1 MFSPAGAAH
10 GRGSGADQR
19 CAARCLGAPE
29 RTRGGFGDKIGAALS
44 VPGPT
49 APASRGSRRAAG
61 PRRALPR
68 ARDSGLWLSGY
79 ASSLVGDQIFYVA
92 LTWAAVSIMSPA
104 KVGLVLVLGSLP
116 RAAVLLAGGV
126 LVDRVGPK
134 RIIIVSDVLRT
145 VVMVA
150 AALALGVGLT
160 GTVLIGVL
168 AAVFGF
174 VDGFFLPA
182 VGAAPAFVTT
192 QDGQT
197 RLQALRTIV
206 YRGAPMIGAPLAS
219 ALLVAYGTAAAF
231 GVAAILF
238 AGSVAALSMTRMTR
252 PDPGPAPGD
261 DPGQPSSVFGE
272 IRDGLRLIVSD
283 RRLLVVVTVL
293 AILDFGFAGPTTAGV
308 PLLANEQGWGPR
320 GIGWILGGFG
330 VGAVATAAV
339 LASRRPTVRA
349 GVVAAVGLTMMS
361 VGLISLGLVEQLQLR
376 STSGMALAGACGAF
390 AGIGTGL
397 FGTLVN
403 ASLVMMTPVRQLG
416 RLMAAV
422 SLSGYLGD
430 PLSFSLT
437 GIAAEGLGAS
447 STFLFGGGLIMVAVI
462 ITWVSPAIRTL
473 TLPGTTRRS

>member
-1 MFSPAGAAH
+1 MHAAGRRRPASLLDA
-10 GRGSGADQR
+10 SGHR
-19 CAARCLGAPE
+19 NGFTTARDE
-29 RTRGGFGDKIGAALS
+29 NGAALS
-44 VPGPT
+44 RSGPT
-49 APASRGSRRAAG
+49 TPARRGSRDPQ

-104 KVGLVLVLGSLP
+104 KVGLVLVLGSVP

-126 LVDRVGPK
+126 FVDRVGPK

-145 VVMVA
+145 AVMVVA
-150 AALALGVGLT
+150 AVLLGAGVT
-160 GTVLIGVL
+160 GSVLIGVL

-192 QDGQT
+192 LDGQT
-197 RLQALRTIV
+197 RLQALRTIA
-206 YRGAPMIGAPLAS
+206 YRGAPMLGAPLAS

-231 GVAAILF
+231 TVAALLF
-238 AGSVAALSMTRMTR
+238 AGSVVTLSLTRMRR
-252 PDPGPAPGD
+252 PDTGPPGADAVDG
-261 DPGQPSSVFGE
+261 PSPSVFGE
-272 IRDGLRLIVSD
+272 IRDGLRVIVSD
-283 RRLLVVVTVL
+283 RRLLVTVTVF

-308 PLLANEQGWGPR
+308 PLLAAEEGWGPE

-330 VGAVATAAV
+330 VGAVLTAAV
-339 LASRRPTVRA
+339 LAWRRPTVRA
-349 GVVAAVGLTMMS
+349 GVVAAIGLTLMS
-361 VGLISLGLVEQLQLR
+361 VGLFALGLVERLHLAPA
-376 STSGMALAGACGAF
+376 SGMVLAGACGGF
-390 AGIGTGL
+390 AGVGTGL

-403 ASLVMMTPVRQLG
+403 ASLVMMTPVSQLG
-416 RLMAAV
+416 RVMAAV

-430 PLSFSLT
+430 PISFSLT
-437 GIAAEGLGAS
+437 GISAQGLGAS
-447 STFLFGGGLIMVAVI
+447 STFLFGGGLIMVAVV

-473 TLPGTTRRS
+473 ALPGTARRS